1 MKRLS
6 RAVRRKSMGGKP
18 MPAVF
23 TGLPPCRRSE
33 VTLVAGQGGA
43 GKSLWGLW
51 LALGYVKEGLRG
63 IYFSADS
70 AELGQ
75 ASRALA
81 MWVQNLPA
89 WEAEKLLEEED
100 EWASLKMEEVD
111 GLYWSFE
118 DDLTYESI
126 DDEIQAFWELWG
138 KAPDFVIV
146 DNLTDVEGQSE
157 DEWGTQR
164 RAMKALTQMARATD
178 SATVVLAHTSED
190 DRIKEDPCPPRKAI
204 LGKVSQKPAL
214 ILTLADHGDRRPVA
228 VVKDRFGKSD
238 KSGRSATWFW
248 VDEDTLHWRIA

>member
-1 MKRLS
+1 
-6 RAVRRKSMGGKP
+6 
-18 MPAVF
+18 MPVVF
-23 TGLPPCRRSE
+23 DGLPPCRRSE

-51 LALGYVKEGLRG
+51 LALGYVREGLRG

-89 WEAEKLLEEED
+89 DEAEQMLEDED
-100 EWASLKMEEVD
+100 EWALSKMGEID
-111 GLYWSFE
+111 GLFWSFE
-118 DDLTYESI
+118 DDLSYEAI

-138 KAPDFVIV
+138 TPPDFVIV
-146 DNLTDVEGQSE
+146 DNLTDVEGQSD

-190 DRIKEDPCPPRKAI
+190 ERIKELPCPPRRAI

-214 ILTLADHGDRRPVA
+214 ILTLADHGAKRPVA

-238 KSGRSATWFW
+238 KSGQTAAWYW
-248 VDEDTLHWRIA
+248 LDEETLHWRRA